1 MGEDTYKCGGAPL
14 HAGLRRPKL
23 SVTFV
28 SQCCACVVGALSS
41 NPLSCFFSPRSPST
55 WPQPSDLFCVTNKTP
70 SRCLGLSR
78 LVLRAPPLSTP
89 GAASWGPTWSP
100 EFIVPFSFTTIRF
113 KKKKKLGQIIL
124 FNRLLFNSHIIS
136 CLIIVHELLIRITVF
151 DIILC

>member
-1 MGEDTYKCGGAPL
+1 M
-14 HAGLRRPKL
+14 RRGPVACRPAETKTL
-23 SVTFV
+23 CHFCQSVL
-28 SQCCACVVGALSS
+28 CVRSWRTIIESS
-41 NPLSCFFSPRSPST
+41 LSCFFSPRSPST